1 MATLIQAAN
10 VSYAHGGNEVFSELD
25 FEILDGDRVA
35 LIGENGAGK
44 STLFRLLARGL
55 QPHSGEVTHRRNL
68 VIGHL
73 EQEPEAPAGVTLL
86 EVARGDAVEDEGAR
100 IETRM
105 RELEALMGVAEGDEF
120 DAVMDEYADLQ
131 ERFTALDGGATTN
144 LVEDALTGLGFG
156 PERWHEPYS
165 QLSGGEKKL
174 VGLARLLS
182 EDADVL
188 LLDEPDNH
196 LDYEGKRWLENFMR
210 SHRGAVAIISHDRY
224 FLDRAVNKI
233 FELEDGFIHVYH
245 TAYTGYLQAKRER
258 LEREAELRALR
269 EREMKQIKRSAERL
283 TEWAKQNPKFAKRAG
298 NRWRILEIKRQELAA
313 KPRPVLDRRTVGIEF
328 NVERGS
334 KIVVNL
340 EGVAKAF
347 SDGPGERRV
356 FEPFDLLI
364 THGERVGLVGPNGA
378 GKTTLFK
385 LLLGEEEPTA
395 GAIKIGPSCRVG
407 YYSQAQETLEQDKTP
422 VEIVRGLRAYSE
434 PQALGFLAGLL
445 FAFEDAMNEVRNLSG
460 GEKARLQIATLMLQ
474 GANFLL
480 LDEPTN
486 NLDIPSCEELEAALQ
501 DFDGTILTISHDRYF
516 LDKLV
521 DRIVELNDGAVRDY
535 PGGFS
540 YFDSHQGGGRL
551 LTRQAEQARPR

>member
-10 VSYAHGGNEVFSELD
+10 LTYAHGGNEVFSGLD
-25 FEILDGDRVA
+25 FEINDGDRVA

-44 STLFRLLARGL
+44 TTLFRLLTRAL
-55 QPHSGEVTHRRNL
+55 TPHEGEVTHRRNL
-68 VIGHL
+68 VVGYL
-73 EQEPEAPAGVTLL
+73 EQEPNAAPEATVL
-86 EVARGDAVEDEGAR
+86 EVATGDAIEDEAAR
-100 IETRM
+100 IEARM
-105 RELEALMGVAEGDEF
+105 RDLEAQMGTADPDDF
-120 DAVMDEYADLQ
+120 DRVMDEYARLQ
-131 ERFTALDGGATTN
+131 EKFAAIDIPVGGN
-144 LVEDALTGLGFG
+144 RVEEALTGLGFG
-156 PERWHEPYS
+156 AERWDEPYA

-174 VGLARLLS
+174 VGLAHLLS

-196 LDYEGKRWLENFMR
+196 LDYDAKRWLEEFMK

-224 FLDRAVNKI
+224 FLDQAVNKI
-233 FELEDGFIHVYH
+233 FELEDGLVHVYH
-245 TAYTGYLQAKRER
+245 SAYTGFLQEKRER
-258 LEREAELRALR
+258 LEREAEIRALR

-313 KPRPVLDRRTVGIEF
+313 KPRPIIDRRTVGIEF
-328 NVERGS
+328 NARRGS

-340 EGVAKAF
+340 EGVAKTFDDGQEEREVF
-347 SDGPGERRV
+347 S
-356 FEPFDLLI
+356 PFDLLV

-378 GKTTLFK
+378 GKTTLFR
-385 LLLGEEEPTA
+385 LLLGDEEPTA
-395 GAIKIGPSCRVG
+395 GVIKIGPSCKIG
-407 YYSQAQETLEQDKTP
+407 YYSQEQETLDLEKTP
-422 VEIVRGLRAYSE
+422 VEIVRSLRAYSE

-445 FAFEDAMNEVRNLSG
+445 FEYQDANNKVRNLSG

-501 DFDGTILTISHDRYF
+501 DFEGTIFTISHDRYF

-521 DRIVELNDGAVRDY
+521 ERIVELRDGSVRDY

-540 YFDSHQGGGRL
+540 YYDSHQGEGRL
-551 LTRQAEQARPR
+551 LTLGSRVSA

>member
-1 MATLIQAAN
+1 MTTLIQAAN
-10 VSYAHGGNEVFSELD
+10 LTYAHGGNEVFSGID
-25 FEILDGDRVA
+25 FEIVEGDRVA

-44 STLFRLLARGL
+44 STLFRLLTRDL
-55 QPHSGEVTHRRNL
+55 TPHEGEVTQRRNL
-68 VIGHL
+68 VVGFL
-73 EQEPEAPAGVTLL
+73 EQEPTAEPGATVLDVATGGGAQDETDAIEA
-86 EVARGDAVEDEGAR
+86 
-100 IETRM
+100 RM
-105 RELEALMGVAEGDEF
+105 RELEGLMGTSDPDEF
-120 DAVMDEYADLQ
+120 ERVMEEYGDLQ
-131 ERFTALDGGATTN
+131 EQLTISEQAASGTRI
-144 LVEDALTGLGFG
+144 EDALVGLGLG
-156 PERWHEPYS
+156 VERWDEPYS

-196 LDYEGKRWLENFMR
+196 LDYDAKRWLEEFMK

-233 FELEDGFIHVYH
+233 IELEDGVAHVYH
-245 TAYTGYLQAKRER
+245 TAYTGFLKEKRER

-283 TEWAKQNPKFAKRAG
+283 TEWARQNPKFAKRAG
-298 NRWRILEIKRQELAA
+298 NRWRILEIKRKELEA
-313 KPRPVLDRRTVGIEF
+313 KPRPVLDRRTVDIEF
-328 NVERGS
+328 NARRGS
-334 KIVVNL
+334 TIVANL
-340 EGVAKAF
+340 DGVSKSFQDAAE
-347 SDGPGERRV
+347 EREV
-356 FEPFDLLI
+356 FEPFDLLV

-378 GKTTLFK
+378 GKTTLFR
-385 LLLGEEEPTA
+385 LLLGDEEPTS
-395 GAIKIGPSCRVG
+395 GVVKIGPSCKIG
-407 YYSQAQETLEQDKTP
+407 YYSQEQETLDPEKTP
-422 VEIVRGLRAYSE
+422 VEVVRSLRAYSE

-445 FAFEDAMNEVRNLSG
+445 FEYQDANNKVGNLSG
-460 GEKARLQIATLMLQ
+460 GEKARLQIAALMLQ

-501 DFDGTILTISHDRYF
+501 DFEGTILTISHDRYF

-521 DRIVELNDGAVRDY
+521 ERIVELRDGRVRDY

-540 YFDSHQGGGRL
+540 YYERHEGEGRL
-551 LTRQAEQARPR
+551 LTLGAPASA

>member
-1 MATLIQAAN
+1 M
-10 VSYAHGGNEVFSELD
+10 
-25 FEILDGDRVA
+25 
-35 LIGENGAGK
+35 
-44 STLFRLLARGL
+44 
-55 QPHSGEVTHRRNL
+55 QPS
-68 VIGHL
+68 
-73 EQEPEAPAGVTLL
+73 
-86 EVARGDAVEDEGAR
+86 
-100 IETRM
+100 
-105 RELEALMGVAEGDEF
+105 
-120 DAVMDEYADLQ
+120 
-131 ERFTALDGGATTN
+131 
-144 LVEDALTGLGFG
+144 
-156 PERWHEPYS
+156 
-165 QLSGGEKKL
+165 
-174 VGLARLLS
+174 
-182 EDADVL
+182 VL

-196 LDYEGKRWLENFMR
+196 LDLAGKALLER
-210 SHRGAVAIISHDRY
+210 VLAEHRGAVAIISHDRY

-283 TEWAKQNPKFAKRAG
+283 TEWARQNPKFAKRAG

-313 KPRPVLDRRTVGIEF
+313 KPRPVLDRRTVDIAF

-347 SDGPGERRV
+347 RDGAGERRV

-407 YYSQAQETLEQDKTP
+407 YYSQEQETLDPDKTP

-445 FAFEDAMNEVRNLSG
+445 FAYEDAMNTVRNLSG

-521 DRIVELNDGAVRDY
+521 DRIVEMNVGAARDY

-540 YFDSHQGGGRL
+540 YFDRHQGEGRL